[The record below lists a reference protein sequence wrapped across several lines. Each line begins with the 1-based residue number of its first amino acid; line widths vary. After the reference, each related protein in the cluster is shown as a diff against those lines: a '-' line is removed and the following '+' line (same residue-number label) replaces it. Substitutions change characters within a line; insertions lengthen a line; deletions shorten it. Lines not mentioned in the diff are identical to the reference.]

1 MDSSTTSGTP
11 TGVPSGDLLGCGFQ
25 IESVS
30 RKTRIRWFLMVAGEW
45 HRDRGFRSK
54 QDVRAFILSLGRKVE
69 WQVGFVFKLR
79 GDDRTIGFVDKHGR
93 ASA

>member
-1 MDSSTTSGTP
+1 
-11 TGVPSGDLLGCGFQ
+11 
-25 IESVS
+25 
-30 RKTRIRWFLMVAGEW
+30 MVAGEW